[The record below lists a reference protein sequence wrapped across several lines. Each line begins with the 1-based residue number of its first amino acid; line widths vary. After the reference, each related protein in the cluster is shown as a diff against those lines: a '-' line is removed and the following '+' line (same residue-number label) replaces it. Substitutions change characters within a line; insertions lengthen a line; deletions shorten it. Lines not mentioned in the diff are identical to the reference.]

1 MSQRFP
7 YLFTGILCAL
17 IGLATGWSMAK
28 IEHKATCDEQAAHAY
43 LTGRQVGHAEAQ
55 QNGACVR
62 WWTGASVDDIR
73 AARRNFCKG
82 R

>member
-17 IGLATGWSMAK
+17 IGLATGWTLAK
-28 IEHKATCDEQAAHAY
+28 IDHTATCNEQTTHAY
-43 LTGRQVGHAEAQ
+43 LTGKQVGYAEAQ

-62 WWTGASVDDIR
+62 WWTGTSRADMQ
-73 AARRNFCKG
+73 AARRAFCRG